1 MINSMTGY
9 GEAQGQF
16 QNATYIAEIR
26 AVNNRYF
33 KTRIKLPDTVAFL
46 EDQIENVLRQQ
57 LSRGMVTYILRLKGA
72 SLNETLDIN
81 EEMLTGY
88 IEKLKNISSLTKMEH
103 SIDISSLLTLP
114 GVLIPIEPDSTLA
127 DNLKEFVLDLTQQA
141 LNRLKEMQAA
151 EGNALVEDL
160 TGHCQQI
167 REKLE
172 KISARS
178 QVVLQEY
185 HDKLKLRVE
194 TLLAAS
200 DVELDQPTVTREVA
214 IFAEKSDIAEEIARL
229 DSHIAQFEQN
239 CQADGQAG
247 RRLDFLSQE
256 MLREANTIASKC
268 ADIEIVNSV
277 IDIKCSIDRIKE
289 QVQNVK

>member
-1 MINSMTGY
+1 MTGY

-16 QNATYIAEIR
+16 QSATYIAEIR

-33 KTRIKLPDTVAFL
+33 KARIKLPDAIMFL
-46 EDQIENVLRQQ
+46 EDKIETMLRKQ
-57 LSRGMVTYILRLKGA
+57 LSRGMVTYILRLKDA
-72 SLNETLDIN
+72 SQNELLEIN
-81 EEMLTGY
+81 EKTLAGY
-88 IEKLKNISSLTKMEH
+88 IEKLKNISSSAKIEH

-114 GVLIPIEPDSTLA
+114 GVLIPIEPDINLA

-172 KISARS
+172 KISTRS

-185 HDKLKLRVE
+185 HDKLKVRVE

-200 DVELDQPTVTREVA
+200 DVELDQPTVAREVA
-214 IFAEKSDIAEEIARL
+214 VFAEKSDIAEEIARL
-229 DSHIAQFEQN
+229 DSHISQFEEN

-268 ADIEIVNSV
+268 ADTEIINSV

>member
-1 MINSMTGY
+1 MLNSMTGY

-16 QNATYIAEIR
+16 QSATYIAEIR

-33 KTRIKLPDTVAFL
+33 KARIKLPDAVMFL
-46 EDQIENVLRQQ
+46 EDKIETMLRQQ
-57 LSRGMVTYILRLKGA
+57 LSRGMVTYILRLKDA
-72 SLNETLDIN
+72 SQNELLEIN
-81 EEMLTGY
+81 EKILTGY
-88 IEKLKNISSLTKMEH
+88 IEKLKNISSSTKMEH
-103 SIDISSLLTLP
+103 SIDISDLLTLP
-114 GVLIPIEPDSTLA
+114 GVLIPIEPDSNLA
-127 DNLKEFVLDLTQQA
+127 GNLKEFVLDLTQQA
-141 LNRLKEMQAA
+141 LNRLKEMQDA
-151 EGNALVEDL
+151 EGNALVADL
-160 TGHCQQI
+160 KGHCQQI
-167 REKLE
+167 REELE

-200 DVELDQPTVTREVA
+200 DVELDQPTVAREVSV
-214 IFAEKSDIAEEIARL
+214 FAEKSDIAEEIARL
-229 DSHIAQFEQN
+229 DSHISQFEQN

-268 ADIEIVNSV
+268 ADTEIINSV